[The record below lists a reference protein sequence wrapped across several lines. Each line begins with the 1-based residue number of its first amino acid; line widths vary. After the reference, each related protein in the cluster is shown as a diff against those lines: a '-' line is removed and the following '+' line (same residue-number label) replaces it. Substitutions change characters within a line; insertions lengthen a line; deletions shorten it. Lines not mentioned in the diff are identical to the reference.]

1 MTKAE
6 TLELLKLIKTYYEHF
21 EFDQTKLDAW
31 ARILKPENYERIEAN
46 LIVYVKYNQFP
57 PKVADLIKAKE
68 ARKDRSAAIPNAE
81 ETQNYLAEMDKAEP
95 TEEEQEQ
102 IERHKAEIR
111 KVLGIGD
118 PS

>member
-21 EFDQTKLDAW
+21 EIDQERINAW
-31 ARILKPENYERIEAN
+31 ARILKPENYEQIEAK

-68 ARKDRSAAIPNAE
+68 SRTDRSAAIPNIE
-81 ETQNYLAEMDKAEP
+81 ETQNYLSELDKAEP

>member
-1 MTKAE
+1 MTKKE
-6 TLELLKLIKTYYEHF
+6 TLELLKLIKTYFEHF
-21 EFDQTKLDAW
+21 EIDQERIDAW
-31 ARILKPENYERIEAN
+31 ARVLKPEDYEKIEAN

-57 PKVADLIKAKE
+57 PKVADLLNQKE
-68 ARKDRSAAIPNAE
+68 RHSRSAAIPNVE
-81 ETQNYLAEMDKAEP
+81 ETHSYLSEMDKAEP

>member
-21 EFDQTKLDAW
+21 EVDQSKLDAW

-46 LIVYVKYNQFP
+46 LFVYVKYNQFP

-68 ARKDRSAAIPNAE
+68 SRTDRSAAIPNIE
-81 ETQNYLAEMDKAEP
+81 ETQNYLSELDKAEP

>member
-1 MTKAE
+1 MTKTE
-6 TLELLKLIKTYYEHF
+6 TLELLKLIKTYFEHF
-21 EFDQTKLDAW
+21 EIDQERLDAW
-31 ARILKPENYERIEAN
+31 ARVLKPEDYEKIEAN

-68 ARKDRSAAIPNAE
+68 SRTDRSAAIPNAE
-81 ETQNYLAEMDKAEP
+81 ETHSYLAEMERAEP
-95 TEEEQEQ
+95 TQEEQEE
-102 IERHKAEIR
+102 IEQHKAEIR

>member
-31 ARILKPENYERIEAN
+31 ARILKPENYEKIEAN
-46 LIVYVKYNQFP
+46 LIFYVKYNQFP

-68 ARKDRSAAIPNAE
+68 SRTDRSAAIPNVE
-81 ETQNYLAEMDKAEP
+81 ETQNYLSELNKAEP
-95 TEEEQEQ
+95 TQEELEK
-102 IERHKAEIR
+102 IERHKSEIR
-111 KVLGIGD
+111 KLLGIGE

>member
-68 ARKDRSAAIPNAE
+68 ARTDRSAAIPNVE
-81 ETQNYLAEMDKAEP
+81 ETYHYLSEMERAEP
-95 TEEEQEQ
+95 TEEEQEK
-102 IERHKAEIR
+102 IEQHKAAIR
-111 KVLGIGD
+111 KVLGIGE

>member
-6 TLELLKLIKTYYEHF
+6 TLELLKLIKTYFEHF

-31 ARILKPENYERIEAN
+31 ARILKPENYEKIEAN

-68 ARKDRSAAIPNAE
+68 TRTDRSAAIPNVE
-81 ETQNYLAEMDKAEP
+81 ETQSYLSELDKAEP
-95 TEEEQEQ
+95 TQEELEQ
-102 IERHKAEIR
+102 IEQHKAKIR
-111 KVLGIGD
+111 KLLGIGE

>member
-21 EFDQTKLDAW
+21 EVDQSKLDAW
-31 ARILKPENYERIEAN
+31 AKILKPENYERIEAN
-46 LIVYVKYNQFP
+46 LIVYVKNNQFP

-68 ARKDRSAAIPNAE
+68 ARKDRSAAIPNVE
-81 ETQNYLAEMDKAEP
+81 ETHSYLSELDKAEP

-111 KVLGIGD
+111 KVLGLGD
-118 PS
+118 RS